1 MIFYDLYLIVLTFFK
16 SLFITPYE
24 YIDTTKLD
32 KEQHIL
38 NEKRHSGGIN
48 SLSQTYIHYPP
59 SRRLHGRGFDIHI
72 R

>member
-24 YIDTTKLD
+24 YIDTTKLN
-32 KEQHIL
+32 KGHVL
-38 NEKRHSGGIN
+38 NKKRHSGGIN

-59 SRRLHGRGFDIHI
+59 SRRRPGRGFDLHI